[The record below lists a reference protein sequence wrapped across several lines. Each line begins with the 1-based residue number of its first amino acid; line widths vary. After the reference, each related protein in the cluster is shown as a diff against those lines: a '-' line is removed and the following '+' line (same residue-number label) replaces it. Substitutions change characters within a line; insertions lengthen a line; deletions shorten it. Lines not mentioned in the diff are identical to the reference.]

1 MRQAASGVRL
11 RAREESGF
19 TLIELLVAI
28 LLFVLVIG
36 AALSSLNFAQSQ
48 APKNIEYSHAI
59 SDATSG
65 LQKMMREI
73 RNAYKVN
80 GTNGD
85 PSTGV
90 GSVFDFY
97 AYLRIGGTDQDW
109 HIEYECDVPSPTNAT
124 YDACVRVAEPA
135 GTALPSNNPCTP
147 VNQCSV
153 VIDRVPKPG
162 NLFTFLG
169 ADGTADSIYPTYIR
183 AAIQVPAAGSY
194 YHGLTHNITL
204 NNGTALPNLQNG
216 A

>member
-1 MRQAASGVRL
+1 MRQTASDARR
-11 RAREESGF
+11 RARDESGF
-19 TLIELLVAI
+19 TLVELLVAI
-28 LLFVLVIG
+28 LLFGIVVT
-36 AALSSLNFAQSQ
+36 AALGSLNFAQSQ

-59 SDATSG
+59 SDATTG
-65 LQKMMREI
+65 IQKMMREI
-73 RNAYKVN
+73 RNAYKVA
-80 GTNGD
+80 TNGD

-90 GSVFDFY
+90 GSAIDFY
-97 AYLRIGGTDQDW
+97 AYLSIGGTDQDW
-109 HIEYECDVPSPTNAT
+109 RIEYECDVPSPTNAT

-147 VNQCSV
+147 ANQCSV
-153 VIDRVPKPG
+153 VVDRVPKPG

-169 ADGTADSIYPTYIR
+169 ANGAANSLYPTYVQ